1 MATRTNI
8 EYGLFGL
15 FIFSVF
21 EQKGSLHFI
30 RLLWKELNTILS
42 IDDGDDDRGDDDGG
56 GDFNDDGDDYGDKIA
71 VKHNLPIIPFRQSS
85 LPYEK
90 VRPTPPY
97 IDTFGHQRSR

>member
-15 FIFSVF
+15 LIFSVF
-21 EQKGSLHFI
+21 EHKGSLHFI

-42 IDDGDDDRGDDDGG
+42 IDDGDEDRGDDDGG

-71 VKHNLPIIPFRQSS
+71 VKYNLPIIPFRQSS

-90 VRPTPPY
+90 V
-97 IDTFGHQRSR
+97 